1 MSDKMVWIWMAG
13 TSHCLRHMCIWCGA
27 TKTAQ
32 GKRSKAEAAIHSK
45 SNRIQTDVQ
54 MTTKQEESVERHGGN
69 TLTPNQIVFVKW
81 LFENIEQTT
90 IAIYLRWLTFKLKL
104 YEIGCLETFF
114 GILLAFNSL
123 LSARCFVSAIAS
135 DAFDI
140 LAFIPTTCTCAH
152 TQPASPKP
160 IQFIRIPYSP

>member
-32 GKRSKAEAAIHSK
+32 TIHSK

-69 TLTPNQIVFVKW
+69 THTPNQIVFVKW